1 MSANTF
7 KFQPFIGRI
16 HSAYHTHILEMYSA
30 IKPFIQC
37 LPAYMFVYFGLMTS
51 HDADRLHTNDDAH
64 APCQG
69 PTEHPE
75 VSGS

>member
-1 MSANTF
+1 
-7 KFQPFIGRI
+7 
-16 HSAYHTHILEMYSA
+16 MYSA
-30 IKPFIQC
+30 IKPFIEC
-37 LPAYMFVYFGLMTS
+37 LPAYMSVYFDLMTS